1 MSKDTWYELNIFSE
15 TTISLFTVPA
25 ACLTIV
31 EYKKPCEHIVKKC
44 NKNKEKEK
52 LVNNAVYLFWEN

>member
-1 MSKDTWYELNIFSE
+1 M
-15 TTISLFTVPA
+15 SLFPIPA

-31 EYKKPCEHIVKKC
+31 EYKNPVNIVKKC